1 MEGGNSTGQVRSPAK
16 REMTNAAQLILLAFL
31 FLLRCG
37 LDWIELK
44 DDLEEMQENEDEEQR
59 EDDCDRAASEDKG

>member
-1 MEGGNSTGQVRSPAK
+1 
-16 REMTNAAQLILLAFL
+16 MTNAAQLILLAFL

-44 DDLEEMQENEDEEQR
+44 EDLEEMQEYEDEEQR

>member
-1 MEGGNSTGQVRSPAK
+1 
-16 REMTNAAQLILLAFL
+16 MTNAAQLILLAFL